1 MGDISKDPF
10 SSKPAT
16 RLQELLAREMPEE
29 DAQRMSIAE
38 VRTLIAR
45 DQQSGRTVDARDLQT
60 ALDDSLAALYSGPI
74 DVPIQ
79 IPYED
84 VGGGRGG
91 GGGGGAGG
99 GGGIATHRTWPT
111 YLTDVNHKILSGE
124 IAKDMGLKHLA
135 PAAAPALWPP
145 PSLMYGFANRLIVC
159 LPTSTLRGPAVN
171 IFYLLDTGSPN
182 TYLSSNA
189 LNALGVEVVT
199 SSMSVIV
206 NGLQDHANPSP
217 AHHSDI
223 SLLGMRWFVANGV
236 RIEVDPDTRSVTLR
250 PRQPAATSST

>member
-1 MGDISKDPF
+1 
-10 SSKPAT
+10 
-16 RLQELLAREMPEE
+16 
-29 DAQRMSIAE
+29 MSTAE

-45 DQQSGRTVDARDLQT
+45 DQQSGRTVEARDLQT
-60 ALDDSLAALYSGPI
+60 ALDNAIAALYPGPI

-84 VGGGRGG
+84 VGGGCGG

-99 GGGIATHRTWPT
+99 GGAGGGADIATHRTWPT

-124 IAKDMGLKHLA
+124 IAKEIGLKHLA

-145 PSLMYGFANRLIVC
+145 PSLIYGLANRLIVC

-171 IFYLLDTGSPN
+171 VFYILDTGAPK
-182 TYLSSNA
+182 TFLSSNA
-189 LNALGVEVVT
+189 LDALGVDVVT
-199 SSMSVIV
+199 GRMSVIV
-206 NGLQDHANPSP
+206 NGLHDHATPSP
-217 AHHSDI
+217 AEHSDI
-223 SLLGMRWFVANGV
+223 SLLGMNWLVSNGV
-236 RIEVDPDTRSVTLR
+236 RIEVDPDTDSVTLR